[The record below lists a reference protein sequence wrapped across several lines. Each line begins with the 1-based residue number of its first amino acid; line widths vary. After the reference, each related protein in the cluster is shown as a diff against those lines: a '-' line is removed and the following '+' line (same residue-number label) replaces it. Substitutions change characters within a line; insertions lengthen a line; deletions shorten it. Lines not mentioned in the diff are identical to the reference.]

1 MQKLWNKKIWFII
14 LALVLVI
21 TGETQ
26 AYGANPNKNQ
36 KETVRDKEA
45 NKDRAANKS
54 GVNKTGA
61 ADSKA
66 EKDTANGQAYQE
78 AVNNIIDSNP
88 ADALE
93 PDVKKPQVPKTAYQK
108 YFSFDYDRILKGVI
122 STEGLYFYIP
132 NYWDT
137 KYVYAEI
144 EFSVSQ
150 MVNDKLPASLTFMLN
165 NEPFSSCKIT
175 SKDGENQLL
184 YVEIP
189 TAALKAG
196 YNQLSVTSY
205 VRLYDYEGCEEDNSW
220 ANWVNISKNS
230 YIYAGY
236 ELKETNNQINYFP
249 YPFIST
255 ANPTGLGTGIFV
267 SDTVNNGEIAA
278 ALYLMADISSQ
289 VEKENEITLGFLK
302 DADSSGTD
310 RKIIIALRD
319 NLPQEYKQYLQS
331 GSGGS
336 SIGLNGL
343 GMVELTKDRDGKPL
357 MVITADKE
365 ENLMEAVNM
374 LLDENRLSQ
383 EKVSA
388 AYVREGSAKT
398 AYESGLL
405 SQLVAD
411 NYTLNDIMGSGLT
424 FVGPFHKESTLYL
437 PFQND
442 YILASSGKITLKF
455 RYSDNLDFT
464 RSLISVFWGDIP
476 IASKKLSRDNAG
488 GDELTFTIPADIVG
502 SAANSI
508 KIAFDLELQDLFCS
522 LRQDEMPW
530 AYVNGDSVL
539 YLPAEASTKVSFN
552 YKPAPYQSN
561 GRFNSILV
569 VTSNNPGSR
578 ELNLLGKTLALYGE
592 NVGAYGE
599 IKVQK
604 ANEFSEQDSDY
615 NIITAGTFQENE
627 FLQKI
632 SKHLFFPY
640 STGGDAFLNSS
651 QLVLSDN
658 YAKSIAAFQLFKS
671 PYSDG
676 RAILAVC
683 GTNDSTISIAM
694 DFLNS
699 VEDRGK
705 LKGDCNLIDTTM
717 DIKSFQFMKD
727 TDLKTK
733 PTVKE
738 FVKENKQPIMFTIVA
753 ASALFMLLFAAI
765 IILVRARKHR
775 RNNEKD

>member
-1 MQKLWNKKIWFII
+1 MQKLWSKKICFII
-14 LALVLVI
+14 LTLVLVI
-21 TGETQ
+21 SGETQ
-26 AYGANPNKNQ
+26 AYAGANLNKNQ
-36 KETVRDKEA
+36 KESVRDKE
-45 NKDRAANKS
+45 
-54 GVNKTGA
+54 
-61 ADSKA
+61 
-66 EKDTANGQAYQE
+66 TAKGQAYQK
-78 AVNNIIDSNP
+78 AVNNIINSNP

-93 PDVKKPQVPKTAYQK
+93 PDVNKPQVPKTAYQK
-108 YFSFDYDRILKGVI
+108 YFSFDYDRVLKGVI

-137 KYVYAEI
+137 KFVYAEI

-165 NEPFSSCKIT
+165 NEPFSSFKIT
-175 SKDGENQLL
+175 AKDGEKQLL
-184 YVEIP
+184 YVKIP
-189 TAALKAG
+189 TSALKAG

-205 VRLYDYEGCEEDNSW
+205 VRLYDYEGCEEDNSM
-220 ANWVNISKNS
+220 ANWVNIDKKS

-267 SDTVNNGEIAA
+267 SDTANNSEIAA
-278 ALYLMADISSQ
+278 ALYLMSDISSQ
-289 VEKENEITLGFLK
+289 VEKENELYLGFLK
-302 DADSSGTD
+302 DAGTSGAD
-310 RKIIIALRD
+310 RKIIISLRD
-319 NLPQEYKQYLQS
+319 NLPVEYKQYLQS
-331 GSGGS
+331 GAGGGN
-336 SIGLNGL
+336 IDLNGL
-343 GMVELTKDRDGKPL
+343 AMVELTKDPEGKPL
-357 MVITADKE
+357 LLIIADKE
-365 ENLMEAVNM
+365 ENLMEAVHM

-383 EKVSA
+383 EKLSA
-388 AYVREGSAKT
+388 TYVREGSAKT
-398 AYESGLL
+398 AYESSQL

-442 YILASSGKITLKF
+442 YILASSGKLTLKF

-464 RSLISVFWGDIP
+464 RSLISVYWGEIP
-476 IASKKLSRDNAG
+476 IASKKLSRENAG

-561 GRFNSILV
+561 GRFNNILV
-569 VTSNNPGSR
+569 VTSNHPDGR
-578 ELNLLGKTLALYGE
+578 ELSLLGRTLALYGE
-592 NVGAYGE
+592 NIGAYGVL
-599 IKVQK
+599 KVQK
-604 ANEFSEQDSDY
+604 ANEFSEEDSDY
-615 NIITAGTFQENE
+615 NIITAGTFQSNE

-632 SKHLFFPY
+632 NNNLYFPY

-658 YAKSIAAFQLFKS
+658 YARNIAALQLLKS
-671 PYSDG
+671 PYSEG

-683 GTNDSTISIAM
+683 GTNDSTVNTAL

-699 VEDRGK
+699 VEYRQK
-705 LKGDCNLIDTTM
+705 LKGDCNLIDNAM
-717 DIKSFQFMKD
+717 DIKSFQFIKEND
-727 TDLKTK
+727 TKAK

-738 FVKENKQPIMFTIVA
+738 FVKENKQSVLFTLVA
-753 ASALFMLLFAAI
+753 ASALFMILFASI

-775 RNNEKD
+775 RNNENE

>member
-1 MQKLWNKKIWFII
+1 MQKLWSKKICFII
-14 LALVLVI
+14 LTLVLVI
-21 TGETQ
+21 SGETQ
-26 AYGANPNKNQ
+26 AYAGANLNKNQ
-36 KETVRDKEA
+36 KESVRDKE
-45 NKDRAANKS
+45 
-54 GVNKTGA
+54 
-61 ADSKA
+61 
-66 EKDTANGQAYQE
+66 TAKGQAYQK
-78 AVNNIIDSNP
+78 AVNNIINSNP

-93 PDVKKPQVPKTAYQK
+93 PDVNKPQVPKTAYQK
-108 YFSFDYDRILKGVI
+108 YFSFDYDRVLKGVI

-137 KYVYAEI
+137 KFVYAEI

-165 NEPFSSCKIT
+165 NEPFSSFKIT
-175 SKDGENQLL
+175 AKDGEKQLL
-184 YVEIP
+184 YVKIP
-189 TAALKAG
+189 TSALKAG

-205 VRLYDYEGCEEDNSW
+205 VRLYDYEGCEEDNSM
-220 ANWVNISKNS
+220 ANWVNIDKKS

-267 SDTVNNGEIAA
+267 SDTANNSEIAA
-278 ALYLMADISSQ
+278 ALYLMSDISSQ
-289 VEKENEITLGFLK
+289 VEKENEIYLGFLK
-302 DADSSGTD
+302 DAGTSGAD
-310 RKIIIALRD
+310 RKIIISLRD
-319 NLPQEYKQYLQS
+319 NLPEEYKQYLQS
-331 GSGGS
+331 GAGGGN
-336 SIGLNGL
+336 IELNGL
-343 GMVELTKDRDGKPL
+343 AMVELTKDPEGKPL
-357 MVITADKE
+357 LLIVTDKE
-365 ENLMEAVNM
+365 ENLMEAVHM

-383 EKVSA
+383 EKLSA
-388 AYVREGSAKT
+388 TYVREGSAKT

-442 YILASSGKITLKF
+442 YILASSGKLTLKF

-464 RSLISVFWGDIP
+464 RSLISVYWGEIP
-476 IASKKLSRDNAG
+476 IASKKLSRENAG

-561 GRFNSILV
+561 GRFNNILV
-569 VTSNNPGSR
+569 VTSNHPDGR
-578 ELNLLGKTLALYGE
+578 ELSLLGRTLALYGE
-592 NVGAYGE
+592 NIGAYGVL
-599 IKVQK
+599 KVQK
-604 ANEFSEQDSDY
+604 ANEFSEEDSDY
-615 NIITAGTFQENE
+615 NIITAGTFKSNE

-632 SKHLFFPY
+632 NNNLYFPY

-658 YAKSIAAFQLFKS
+658 YARNIAALQLLKS
-671 PYSDG
+671 PYSEG

-683 GTNDSTISIAM
+683 GTNDSTVNTAL

-699 VEDRGK
+699 VDYRQK
-705 LKGDCNLIDTTM
+705 LKGDCNLIDNTM
-717 DIKSFQFMKD
+717 DIKSFQFIKEND
-727 TDLKTK
+727 TKAK

-738 FVKENKQPIMFTIVA
+738 FVKENKQSVLFTLVA
-753 ASALFMLLFAAI
+753 ASALFMILFASI

-775 RNNEKD
+775 RNNENE